1 MSDSESQVAVQ
12 VTQVNKTFGVGAD
25 AVHAL
30 KEASLTMHKGELMM
44 IVGPSGCGK
53 TTLLSVIAGTL
64 DYDTG
69 SVEIL
74 GSKLEAMSA
83 DQLSTFRSH
92 TIGFIFQ
99 NFHLIPTLSVL
110 ENVAIPL
117 LILNKSKKVAF
128 SEAALVLEKVG
139 LQHKCHG
146 KPKHLS
152 GGEQQR
158 VAMARA
164 IVHEAPIVICDEP
177 TSSLD
182 FGTGVKVMEL
192 LKHIVQNKNRSVI
205 VVTHDHRILKY
216 ADSIVEMDDGYIKNM
231 TKEQR

>member
-1 MSDSESQVAVQ
+1 VSDHKKPVAVQ
-12 VTQVNKTFGVGAD
+12 VTRVNKTFGSGPD

-69 SVEIL
+69 SVEVL
-74 GSKLEAMSA
+74 GSKLEKMSA
-83 DQLSTFRSH
+83 RELSTFRSH
-92 TIGFIFQ
+92 TVGFIFQ
-99 NFHLIPTLSVL
+99 SFHLIPTLTVL
-110 ENVAIPL
+110 ENVAMPL
-117 LILNKSKKVAF
+117 LILNKPKSVAF
-128 SEAALVLEKVG
+128 ALATEVLEKVG
-139 LQHKCHG
+139 LGHKCNS
-146 KPKHLS
+146 KPKTIS

-164 IVHEAPIVICDEP
+164 IIHEAPLVICDEP

-182 FGTGVKVMEL
+182 HATGIKVMEL
-192 LKHIVQNKNRSVI
+192 LKHIVQTKNRSVI
-205 VVTHDHRILKY
+205 VVTHDHRILQY
-216 ADSIVEMDDGYIKNM
+216 ADHIVEMDDGCIKNSCA
-231 TKEQR
+231 